1 MLFFFSRLCLGLIVY
16 CSSFAPAY
24 FKAEAA
30 ARRQTLECA
39 LKYYDGAGDG
49 VCPNV
54 DKYRSASFLDVSG
67 QLGLSFTRRK

>member
-1 MLFFFSRLCLGLIVY
+1 MIGYSAAFS
-16 CSSFAPAY
+16 PAY

-49 VCPNV
+49 ICPNI